1 MIYYSVIKQCCIIV
15 VLSVLLCSCGGSE
28 KKVFEHAGGSLQ
40 IAIDVEPSTHISRE
54 VNDYYSAA
62 LLSQVMEGLVSMDP
76 KSLKI
81 NSQIASEWKVSADGL
96 TYSFVLRNDV
106 KFHANPLFKSEADRK
121 LTMNDVVR
129 SVEKACSENEKGEPT
144 HAYVFLYKDLLKG
157 ANEFFEGKRNSIDG
171 LDVNGNTVSF
181 ELLKQDDNFLAKMTN
196 VCAAISSAK
205 VIDQGKESELIGTG
219 PFLFTG
225 YASGDVR
232 KAILLKNDEYYLQDE
247 EGNALPYLDSL
258 IFVFQGRKLEQLE
271 MFENKQLDLITGL
284 PPSRITKMLEG
295 RIKDFNSSPP
305 LFVMHDNPLLFT
317 NYYFFNM
324 TDPRFENVKVRQALN
339 YAIDR
344 EKLGR
349 EVLRNQYYE
358 LGYYGIVPPISSAFR
373 GYDFKLVKQA
383 SYIFNPEKAK
393 KLLADAGYP
402 NGKGFGSINLR
413 YNIGDVNS
421 AVADEVAQ
429 QLFQVLNINV
439 NIDGST
445 FEQKDTDASMAKG
458 DVFRS
463 AWAGDYP
470 NPESFLSNFYGKYV
484 PETKEQPS
492 RLNQSRYQ
500 NELFDQLFEQ
510 AKNSTKLSEA
520 MLYYAKAEK
529 VLMQDPP
536 IIPLWYSGDIQIV
549 YSDVRNLHFNA
560 LNMFNFREVYKKQLT
575 AEEYQNQIKEIKRY

>member
-1 MIYYSVIKQCCIIV
+1 MIYYSITKQYCILLF
-15 VLSVLLCSCGGSE
+15 LSIFLYSCGGAG
-28 KKVFEHAGGSLQ
+28 KKQFEHAGGSLQ
-40 IAIDVEPSTHISRE
+40 LAIDVEPSTHIARE

-62 LLSQVMEGLVSMDP
+62 LLTQVMEGLVSMDP
-76 KSLKI
+76 KTLKI
-81 NSQIASEWKVSADGL
+81 NPQLASEWKISPDGL
-96 TYSFVLRNDV
+96 TYTFLLREDV
-106 KFHANPLFKSEADRK
+106 MFHPNPVFKSEDERI
-121 LTMNDVVR
+121 LTVKDVVK
-129 SVEKACSENEKGEPT
+129 SVEKACSKNEKGEAT
-144 HAYVFLYKDLLKG
+144 HAFAFVYKDLLKG
-157 ANEFFEGKRNSIDG
+157 ANAFYDGKSKSIEGLQVKGSDI
-171 LDVNGNTVSF
+171 VF
-181 ELLKQDDNFLAKMTN
+181 ELVKRDDNFLAKMTN
-196 VCAAISSAK
+196 VCASISSAK
-205 VIDQGKESELIGTG
+205 VIEESKEAELIGTG

-225 YASGDVR
+225 YVSGDVR
-232 KAILLKNDEYYLQDE
+232 KTILLKNPDYYLEDE

-258 IFVFQGRKLEQLE
+258 VFVFQGRKLEQLD

-305 LFVMHDNPLLFT
+305 LFVMHNNPLLFT

-324 TDPRFENVKVRQALN
+324 TDPRFENVKVRQAFN

-373 GYDFKLVKQA
+373 GYDFSGVKEA
-383 SYIFNPEKAK
+383 SYSFDPEKAR
-393 KLLADAGYP
+393 KLLAEAGFP

-429 QLFQVLNINV
+429 QIFQVLNINV

-445 FEQKDTDASMAKG
+445 FEQKDLDASMAKG
-458 DVFRS
+458 DIFRS

-470 NPESFLSNFYGKYV
+470 NPETFLSNFYGKHV
-484 PETKEQPS
+484 PETKDQLS
-492 RLNQSRYQ
+492 RLNQSRYR

-520 MLYYAKAEK
+520 MTYYAKAEK

-560 LNMFNFREVYKKQLT
+560 LSMFNFTEVYKKPLT
-575 AEEYQNQIKEIKRY
+575 EQEYQEQIKEANRH